1 MLQIFSVFFTIISS
15 FFLCTD
21 SILNGFFRTTV
32 DTCHTMGTE
41 RSPYWFPILYGNII
55 EHTLLLAF
63 STADAVFCH
72 MKRSCFDDML
82 IKKSG

>member
-32 DTCHTMGTE
+32 DTCHTMGTK
-41 RSPYWFPILYGNII
+41 SAPYRFPILYGNII
-55 EHTLLLAF
+55 EHALLLAF